1 MKLIPLTRGLF
12 AQVDDKDYEWLNKWK
27 WNACANKKTF
37 YAART
42 ARLESGKRIKI
53 SMHRLILDIYEKDV
67 HGDHIDHNTL
77 NNQRSNLRK
86 CTNSENRKNRRSL
99 ENSTSKY
106 LGVHAMNMKK
116 TYMTKRGLITNEKMK
131 YVSKIKTSIK
141 EITLGRFDYTPE
153 GEILAAK
160 AYDEA
165 AKIHHGEFAN
175 LNFKD

>member
-12 AQVDDKDYEWLNKWK
+12 TKVDDEDYEWLNQWK

-37 YAART
+37 YAVRT
-42 ARLESGKRIKI
+42 IRLESGKRVRVA
-53 SMHRLILDIYEKDV
+53 MHRLILGITDPNI
-67 HGDHIDHNTL
+67 HGDHKDINTL
-77 NNQRSNLRK
+77 NNQRSNLRP
-86 CTNSENRKNRRSL
+86 CTNKENRRNRKSL
-99 ENSTSKY
+99 DKSTSKY
-106 LGVHAMNMKK
+106 LGVHAINMKK
-116 TYMTKRGLITNEKMK
+116 TYMTKRGLVTNEKMK

-160 AYDEA
+160 AYDTA
-165 AKIHHGEFAN
+165 ARIHHGEFAN